1 MWLWWVGVW
10 KVKTDFKTNLKS
22 IWARAYVR
30 IVGANRE
37 PSWIL
42 SETVLP
48 LLNTAAFVYVYK
60 ALNAPEEYIGFVI
73 LGGAMTAYWMNVLW
87 SMASQFYWE
96 KEMGNLELYLIAPIS
111 RMSILLGMAIGGIFY
126 ATLRALVV
134 FIFGSLLFRVNFFI
148 SGLWELFLIFILTMI
163 ALYGLG
169 MLFASLFMLWGRE
182 AWHTSNLFQEPIYLL
197 GGFFFPVKT
206 LGYTVAMCAS
216 AIPISLGLDG
226 MRQLSFKTGK
236 TLGFLDVKIEILLL
250 FGLSILY
257 VWVSHYALLFMENLG
272 KKQGRLTLKW
282 Q

>member
-1 MWLWWVGVW
+1 MGLWLWWEGAW
-10 KVKTDFKTNLKS
+10 KVKTDLKTNLKS

-126 ATLRALVV
+126 ATLRAGVV
-134 FIFGSLLFRVNFFI
+134 F
-148 SGLWELFLIFILTMI
+148 
-163 ALYGLG
+163 
-169 MLFASLFMLWGRE
+169 FASLFMLWGGE
-182 AWHTSNLFQEPIYLL
+182 AWHTFNLFQEPIYLL

-206 LGYTVAMCAS
+206 LGYTVAMFAS

-236 TLGFLDVKIEILLL
+236 TLGFLDVKIEILLFLGL
-250 FGLSILY
+250 F
-257 VWVSHYALLFMENLG
+257 
-272 KKQGRLTLKW
+272 
-282 Q
+282 